1 MKLQHRNN
9 LRGILSNCQRNTTF
23 LTAFLSFKAYQMTF
37 GRIVDGSSGE
47 AGRIQGNIVNKIF
60 IQEIIATTVT
70 VIQIAVCQLV
80 HVDDLLRFSVFGQ
93 IEDTLIRIAV
103 DFAFGAMHFYVTVAA
118 LRKGGHGQ
126 VGSST
131 AVKEQI
137 DHLVINGIIFTAEDA
152 TSNHI
157 FLVIQN
163 FINIIVILDRV
174 GYLAYTL
181 QSEDINAQGYP
192 ECMFDTPH
200 SGGIEWHKNYSSI
213 PRSFLPYYDLSQFIP
228 I

>member
-1 MKLQHRNN
+1 
-9 LRGILSNCQRNTTF
+9 
-23 LTAFLSFKAYQMTF
+23 MTF
-37 GRIVDGSSGE
+37 DRIVDGSSGE
-47 AGRIQGNIVNKIF
+47 AGRIHGNIVNKIF

-80 HVDDLLRFSVFGQ
+80 YIDDLLWFSVFSQ

-103 DFAFGAMHFYVTVAA
+103 DCAFGAVDFNVAVA
-118 LRKGGHGQ
+118 PLGEGGHGQ
-126 VGSST
+126 VGSSA

-137 DHLVINGIIFTAEDA
+137 DHLVVNGIIFTVEDA

-174 GYLAYTL
+174 GNLAYTL
-181 QSEDINAQGYP
+181 QSEDINAQGHT
-192 ECMFDTPH
+192 ECMFETPH
-200 SGGIEWHKNYSSI
+200 SGGSKWYKNYTSV